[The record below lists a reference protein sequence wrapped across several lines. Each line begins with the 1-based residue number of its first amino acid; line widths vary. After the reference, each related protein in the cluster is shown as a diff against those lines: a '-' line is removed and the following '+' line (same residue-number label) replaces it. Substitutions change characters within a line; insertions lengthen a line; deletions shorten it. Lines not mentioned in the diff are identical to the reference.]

1 MIYRGSFKLH
11 KFHTAFFHMRWH
23 LGFCNDSYLPLS
35 RGFDTFN
42 GYLGGSANYYTHSGY
57 QVKKAPKHFTGGY
70 DYRKNNEIDIDAKGI
85 YQAQL
90 MSTHAIQIINS
101 VDFFEKKHEK
111 GIHLFYL
118 IS

>member
-1 MIYRGSFKLH
+1 
-11 KFHTAFFHMRWH
+11 MRWH

-42 GYLGGSANYYTHSGY
+42 GYLGGSADYYTHS
-57 QVKKAPKHFTGGY
+57 KNGGY

-90 MSTHAIQIINS
+90 MSKHATQIINS
-101 VDFFEKKHEK
+101 VDFFEKSMKKES
-111 GIHLFYL
+111 IYFT
-118 IS
+118 

>member
-1 MIYRGSFKLH
+1 
-11 KFHTAFFHMRWH
+11 MRWH

-42 GYLGGSANYYTHSGY
+42 GYLGGSANYYTHS
-57 QVKKAPKHFTGGY
+57 KNAPKHFTGGY

-90 MSTHAIQIINS
+90 MSKHATQIINS

-111 GIHLFYL
+111 RNPFILL
-118 IS
+118 NIMSL